1 MPDVKTAAHT
11 TTERKEGPMPD
22 TKPEVSTGSFAA
34 VLASIRPR
42 TDTELAEN
50 LTTLIEA
57 VQATGKA
64 GRLTVTFEVKP
75 LDGGG
80 SAVMFNDKITVKLPE
95 KNREGSIAYVGR
107 DSKLQRTDP
116 SAMPLFDTDD
126 IRDAGM
132 AVDLQTGE
140 VKEPKK

>member
-1 MPDVKTAAHT
+1 MAEA
-11 TTERKEGPMPD
+11 KE
-22 TKPEVSTGSFAA
+22 KPESFAA

-50 LTTLIEA
+50 LTSLIEA
-57 VQATGKA
+57 VQTTGKA
-64 GRLTVTFEVKP
+64 GRLSVTFEVKP

-80 SAVMFNDKITVKLPE
+80 SAVLFNDKITLKLPE

-116 SAMPLFDTDD
+116 SAMPLFDDD
-126 IRDAGM
+126 IREAD
-132 AVDLQTGE
+132 VDMNTGE
-140 VKEPKK
+140 IKEAPGA